1 MQIQKCRKYRF
12 QDFPC
17 HDFRSMNDLVLVNEH
32 ETTYLYLQSQ
42 RSKVP
47 LSATVE
53 VTFIKLKHNH
63 VQTHASLHNQV
74 KFIRIN
80 KKIKRPFKV
89 QTTCEVL
96 AINVTYTL
104 VSLSYNLTNQGMKTR
119 AIQFTLSLGTSSML
133 GTGLWFGYELL
144 SLKDSH
150 LVEDKDT

>member
-12 QDFPC
+12 QDFTC

-63 VQTHASLHNQV
+63 VQTPASLHN
-74 KFIRIN
+74 
-80 KKIKRPFKV
+80 
-89 QTTCEVL
+89 
-96 AINVTYTL
+96 
-104 VSLSYNLTNQGMKTR
+104 
-119 AIQFTLSLGTSSML
+119 
-133 GTGLWFGYELL
+133 
-144 SLKDSH
+144 
-150 LVEDKDT
+150 